1 MIPEALSDFYFR
13 LNEFEKKLDI
23 QAGGFRKVS
32 YNKLNNQDVAIK
44 MMEDPKEILQEAI
57 KHRHVKDSKF
67 IVEILGVIFDENDS
81 PKGLALELCYLG
93 TLYHVIMGWE
103 VYTLYNISHIVLWM
117 EQLASVL
124 LYLKE
129 KELVH
134 RDLKPLNIL
143 MFDKYR
149 EIRVCDFGIS
159 AWEETV
165 VRLAGTVSFIAPNPS
180 IHFADHRDAM
190 YSVGMIL
197 WQLIFRKHPYLDS
210 NAKNL
215 AIDNDDVLERVGNGE
230 RLPLDETHSSIQ
242 EVISGCWAHEKDER
256 LSPQELYDK
265 MAEWREKIQ
274 TSMKNLKSPRL
285 LKEPYSFVR
294 PHGTFSCTH
303 INLGADYQKVKDL
316 GFCVPKFANLIHSPR
331 DNRDWRHNKKLIVV
345 YNKATKEAQVM
356 AKEMKKAEREAKE
369 KINNAKI
376 KKPFGQPLWDVVEL
390 IDYFGVLLDE
400 VLDF

>member
-242 EVISGCWAHEKDER
+242 EVISG
-256 LSPQELYDK
+256 
-265 MAEWREKIQ
+265 
-274 TSMKNLKSPRL
+274 
-285 LKEPYSFVR
+285 
-294 PHGTFSCTH
+294 
-303 INLGADYQKVKDL
+303 
-316 GFCVPKFANLIHSPR
+316 
-331 DNRDWRHNKKLIVV
+331 
-345 YNKATKEAQVM
+345 
-356 AKEMKKAEREAKE
+356 
-369 KINNAKI
+369 
-376 KKPFGQPLWDVVEL
+376 
-390 IDYFGVLLDE
+390 
-400 VLDF
+400 

>member
-1 MIPEALSDFYFR
+1 MIPEALSNFYFR
-13 LNEFEKKLDI
+13 LDEFEKKLEI
-23 QAGGFRKVS
+23 QAGGFGKVS

-44 MMEDPKEILQEAI
+44 MMKDPEEILKEAN
-57 KHRHVKDSKF
+57 KHKHVKDCKF
-67 IVEILGVIFDENDS
+67 IVEILGIIFDETDS

-93 TLYHVIMGWE
+93 TLYQVIMGWE
-103 VYTLYNISHIVLWM
+103 VHTLYNIAHIVVWM

-159 AWEETV
+159 AWEKTV
-165 VRLAGTVSFIAPNPS
+165 VKLAGTVSFIAPNSS
-180 IHFADHRDAM
+180 IHFADHRDDM

-197 WQLIFRKHPYLDS
+197 WQLIFRKHPYLDY
-210 NAKNL
+210 NTENP

-256 LSPQELYDK
+256 LSPEELYEK
-265 MAEWREKIQ
+265 MVEWRKKIQ
-274 TSMKNLKSPRL
+274 TSMEKFSKFLQI
-285 LKEPYSFVR
+285 SF
-294 PHGTFSCTH
+294 TIQETILICFST
-303 INLGADYQKVKDL
+303 
-316 GFCVPKFANLIHSPR
+316 
-331 DNRDWRHNKKLIVV
+331 NR
-345 YNKATKEAQVM
+345 
-356 AKEMKKAEREAKE
+356 
-369 KINNAKI
+369 
-376 KKPFGQPLWDVVEL
+376 
-390 IDYFGVLLDE
+390 
-400 VLDF
+400 